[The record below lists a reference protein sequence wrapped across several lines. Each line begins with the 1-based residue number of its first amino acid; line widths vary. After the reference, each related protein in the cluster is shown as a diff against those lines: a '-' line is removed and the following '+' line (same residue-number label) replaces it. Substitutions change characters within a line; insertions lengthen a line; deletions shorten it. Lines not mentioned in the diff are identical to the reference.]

1 MVDQALLNNM
11 INYQIATLLIYQN
24 KPLEA
29 ISRLEAIED
38 GNIYKELSTIFLA
51 EIYDLILKDSEK
63 AKIYYLSILQNFPL
77 SIYYENI
84 RLRLKQIMA
93 EAS

>member
-1 MVDQALLNNM
+1 MT
-11 INYQIATLLIYQN
+11 NYQIANLLIYQD
-24 KPLEA
+24 KPEEA

-38 GNIYKELSTIFLA
+38 GNIYKELSIIFLA

-63 AKIYYLSILQNFPL
+63 SKIYYLSILQNYPL

-84 RLRLKQIMA
+84 RVRLKEIMA